1 MLLITGFGVTGET
14 GFPKPLGRRTVPY
27 SPKGIGLCSLQGR
40 GDHGEVS
47 SLGWKS
53 AGQARGR
60 IRPDAH
66 PRLCWRVADR
76 GSDPPWSQ
84 HSGGRGGP
92 GWGCVRN
99 DCVCL
104 AGSVHHACLIESL
117 GRQQTGSM
125 LKSLHLAWPPRPR
138 GAHRNHKDL
147 SHLAVRPQAGGG
159 WRALP
164 RTGGSDAAG
173 AFSLLVPS
181 CLCFSLC
188 LL

>member
-1 MLLITGFGVTGET
+1 MLAPGGG
-14 GFPKPLGRRTVPY
+14 GDGGGRQPQVEISR
-27 SPKGIGLCSLQGR
+27 S
-40 GDHGEVS
+40 
-47 SLGWKS
+47 
-53 AGQARGR
+53 GQSR
-60 IRPDAH
+60 IRPECTSQDV
-66 PRLCWRVADR
+66 LRVA
-76 GSDPPWSQ
+76 GTPWSQ
-84 HSGGRGGP
+84 RSRGP

-117 GRQQTGSM
+117 GRHQTDSM
-125 LKSLHLAWPPRPR
+125 FKSLHLAWPPRPP
-138 GAHRNHKDL
+138 GAQRNHKDL
-147 SHLAVRPQAGGG
+147 SHLAVSPQAGGG

-164 RTGGSDAAG
+164 RTGGSGAAG